1 MLSRVSRIPLRAM
14 QSAAT
19 AREFLDY
26 VNASPSPYHAVEE
39 TRKMLLAANY
49 KEISERTHWDVKP
62 GDKFFVTRN
71 QSMIT
76 AFAIGGKFKP
86 GNGFTLVG
94 AHTDSPC
101 LRVKKKSDKSNH
113 GSIKVGAEWYGGGIW
128 NTWFDRD
135 LKLAGRALI
144 RESNGAVNHKLV
156 HINRPVLR
164 IPNLCIH
171 LNRGVNDGFGPNKE
185 TEMVPILAQMA
196 THELNKDPKEEENN
210 KIGSGTSIK
219 GKHHPLFLQLLE
231 EELATKAENILDVE
245 LCFADHNPGQIG
257 GMYEEYIFS
266 PRLDNLCC
274 CYTATKGLIDA
285 DATLADDS
293 LCRVITLFDNE
304 EVGSGSAQGACSSLL
319 EYYLRRISNDPSNS
333 CAYEEAVPK
342 SYIVSAD
349 MVHAL
354 HPNYPQKHE
363 DNHRPLLDQ
372 GVTIKT
378 NSNQRYATTAVTAAL
393 FHQIADA
400 AGIKIQDVMV
410 RNDSTCGSTIG
421 PISAQ
426 GLGMR
431 TIDLGVPQLSMHSC
445 REMMG
450 TNSIAELRK
459 VCQTFFDKFAEID
472 AKTHVDI

>member
-1 MLSRVSRIPLRAM
+1 MARK
-14 QSAAT
+14 SAQD
-19 AREFLDY
+19 FLNY
-26 VNASPSPYHAVEE
+26 VNAAPSPYHAVEE

-49 KEISERTHWDVKP
+49 KEISEKSTWNVKA

-76 AFAIGGKFKP
+76 AFAVGGKFKP
-86 GNGFTLVG
+86 GNGFTLIG

-101 LRVKKKSDKSNH
+101 LRVKKKSDKSSN
-113 GSIKVGAEWYGGGIW
+113 GAIQVGAEWYGGGIW

-135 LKLAGRALI
+135 LKLAGRALV
-144 RESNGAVNHKLV
+144 RGKDGKVRHQLV

-185 TEMVPILAQMA
+185 TEMVPILAQQA
-196 THELNKDPKEEENN
+196 TYELNKPAETEKNE
-210 KIGSGTSIK
+210 IGAGTSIK
-219 GKHHPLFLQLLE
+219 GKHHPLFLKLLE
-231 EELATKAENILDVE
+231 EALDTTADNILDVE
-245 LCFADHNPGQIG
+245 LCFADHHLGQFG
-257 GMYEEYIFS
+257 GIYDEYIFA

-274 CYTATKGLIDA
+274 CFAATKGLIDA
-285 DATLADDS
+285 DATLDS
-293 LCRVITLFDNE
+293 DPLCRVVTLFDNE

-319 EYYLRRISNDPSNS
+319 EYYLRRISADASNVT
-333 CAYEEAVPK
+333 AYEEAVPK
-342 SYIVSAD
+342 SFILSAD

-393 FHQIADA
+393 FHQVANA

-450 TNSIAELRK
+450 TNSIAELRR
-459 VCQTFFDKFAEID
+459 VCATFFEKFHEID
-472 AKTHVDI
+472 DNTIVDA